1 MSGADNTRRS
11 ALADQTDGNYFVR
24 IYVEH
29 RQRADDTAFHPII
42 FVEQHRCDLTH
53 GINVIW
59 IQFRDANA
67 MAAPNILVVTCENLA
82 YRDCRSDISTTVT
95 PSGIS
100 NS

>member
-11 ALADQTDGNYFVR
+11 ALGDQTDGNYFVR
-24 IYVEH
+24 IYVDQ

-59 IQFRDANA
+59 IQFRDATA
-67 MAAPNILVVTCENLA
+67 IAAPNILVVTCEK
-82 YRDCRSDISTTVT
+82 RRISRL
-95 PSGIS
+95 
-100 NS
+100 